1 MDEIKLLSVEI
12 ENYRQYYG
20 HHKIEFASREDGFT
34 VIFGYN
40 GEGKSNFLN
49 AINWC
54 LYKDEPHGM
63 GDEITE
69 HQNDNKALP
78 IINSRCIKETKEEG
92 LD

>member
-20 HHKIEFASREDGFT
+20 HHKIEFASRDDGFT

-54 LYKDEPHGM
+54 LYQHRTSWNG
-63 GDEITE
+63 
-69 HQNDNKALP
+69 
-78 IINSRCIKETKEEG
+78 R
-92 LD
+92 